1 MNKVMTESSASLF
14 FESDPQGESVLRH
27 EIAKYLYMSRG
38 VKCSP
43 HQIIIGAGTQQ
54 ITNHLATILR
64 KMSIDNVALENP
76 VYNPVR
82 NTFRDRGFAITS
94 VDVADN
100 GLILEKLPA
109 NIRTAAY
116 VSPSNHTF
124 TGAVMPVGRRYEL
137 LGWAEEN
144 DSYIIEDDY
153 DSELRYFG
161 KPIPALRS
169 LSSGERV
176 IYLSSFSST
185 LFAAVKISYMVLPE
199 KMSTMFSSMVSDYSQ
214 TCSKLEQLTLARF
227 MESGNYQTH
236 LKKLRK
242 LYSQKLDMAVS
253 TFTSSGSDFI
263 DVKNSASGINMIL
276 NVRTDKK
283 TSCLKKEAE
292 DLGIPVSPVND
303 GGLLVLYYNQIPL
316 EQIPDALEKLIEKW
330 RTPAVINNS
339 CRQ

>member
-1 MNKVMTESSASLF
+1 MNKVMTESSSSLF
-14 FESDPQGESVLRH
+14 FESDPQGEPVLRH
-27 EIAKYLYMSRG
+27 EIARYLYMSRG
-38 VKCSP
+38 VTCSP

-64 KMSIDNVALENP
+64 KMSIDHVALENP
-76 VYNPVR
+76 VYSPVR

-116 VSPSNHTF
+116 VSPSNHMF

-137 LGWAEEN
+137 LRWAEAN

-161 KPIPALRS
+161 RPIPALRS
-169 LSSGERV
+169 LSDGQRV

-199 KMSTMFSSMVSDYSQ
+199 KIADMFSEMVSDYSQ

-227 MESGNYQTH
+227 MESGKYQTH

-242 LYSQKLDMAVS
+242 LYSQKLDSAVS
-253 TFTSSGSDFI
+253 AFASGGSDFI

-276 NVRTDKK
+276 NVRAGKK
-283 TSCLKKEAE
+283 TSQLIKEAE
-292 DLGIPVSPVND
+292 SLGIHVSPVND
-303 GGLLVLYYNQIPL
+303 DGLLVFYYNQIPL
-316 EQIPDALEKLIEKW
+316 EKIPETLKELIGLW
-330 RTPAVINNS
+330 RS
-339 CRQ
+339 R